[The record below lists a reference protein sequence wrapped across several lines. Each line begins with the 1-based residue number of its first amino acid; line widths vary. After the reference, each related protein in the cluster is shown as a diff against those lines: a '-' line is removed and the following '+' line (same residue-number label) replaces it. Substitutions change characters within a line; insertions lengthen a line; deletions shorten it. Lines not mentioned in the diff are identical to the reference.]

1 MRSCRGAREAGV
13 RGIKPRKCFP
23 ANPGLFSGSPER
35 PAACLSGSGQ
45 ETAFSC
51 SGPARPCRTAE
62 GGGARTRA
70 AYPGEGAR
78 RLPGEPLC
86 RPGCSSP
93 SLDLNFPRG
102 EPSSQQGIP
111 RPPSH
116 PGGSSPKVKPST
128 SFATFRCSN
137 SGPSDYRASR
147 HRAQRERLDRY
158 PHQAPLALPRKFAE
172 SSVRVPL
179 AHRFQ
184 MNRPYRA
191 FVPSSQSASSPPPRF
206 TQWNAL
212 RFSVSTACV
221 SSPRPP
227 RRCRG
232 DTRWKAVP
240 GSGIDAGFRKIDG
253 ENRPELVSRRDPVQW
268 TVGISPSGPRH
279 SPSPQA
285 GTPSSLQPPAVIR
298 TFLLKAPAL
307 RRGQYVG
314 IPGKIRARGCKL
326 PGRAK
331 HDRRYSPLR
340 VPVIENRCTG
350 CDLPERTGRGSTE
363 PSHAK
368 RKRSACFGLRW
379 SARTGAGAGCS
390 RAHRWAQGSSL
401 LLPSPPQEHQ
411 EILLHHLFCSLDG
424 HPGV

>member
-13 RGIKPRKCFP
+13 RGIKPWKCFP
-23 ANPGLFSGSPER
+23 ANSGLFSGSPER
-35 PAACLSGSGQ
+35 PAACLSGLGQ

-51 SGPARPCRTAE
+51 SGPTRSCRTAE

-102 EPSSQQGIP
+102 EPSSQQGNTP
-111 RPPSH
+111 RPPH
-116 PGGSSPKVKPST
+116 PTRARLFPQRSNRRPP
-128 SFATFRCSN
+128 FATFRCSN

-191 FVPSSQSASSPPPRF
+191 FVPSLTERSPPSPPPRPRC
-206 TQWNAL
+206 AL
-212 RFSVSTACV
+212 L
-221 SSPRPP
+221 PRPLP
-227 RRCRG
+227 GARAVRG

-240 GSGIDAGFRKIDG
+240 GSGIDAGFPKG
-253 ENRPELVSRRDPVQW
+253 
-268 TVGISPSGPRH
+268 
-279 SPSPQA
+279 
-285 GTPSSLQPPAVIR
+285 
-298 TFLLKAPAL
+298 
-307 RRGQYVG
+307 
-314 IPGKIRARGCKL
+314 
-326 PGRAK
+326 
-331 HDRRYSPLR
+331 
-340 VPVIENRCTG
+340 
-350 CDLPERTGRGSTE
+350 
-363 PSHAK
+363 
-368 RKRSACFGLRW
+368 
-379 SARTGAGAGCS
+379 
-390 RAHRWAQGSSL
+390 
-401 LLPSPPQEHQ
+401 
-411 EILLHHLFCSLDG
+411 
-424 HPGV
+424 